1 MEVLARD
8 RMGNPTEEKDFNG
21 NITEKEYNALNLVK
35 KVTDPLGK
43 TTETTY
49 NKTGKVK
56 TVKNRR
62 DYTTTYDYD
71 ALDRE
76 IRVTDARDQT
86 VETTYNK
93 VGNVKTVKDKRG
105 IITERS
111 LWDWFMDIK
120 EGKENRRQMTIVL
133 ENDQHIAQITWHLVD
148 CFPIRWSGPTL
159 DATSNEFGFEEVEI
173 CCEDIHLD
181 TWETK

>member
-1 MEVLARD
+1 MANR
-8 RMGNPTEEKDFNG
+8 K
-21 NITEKEYNALNLVK
+21 
-35 KVTDPLGK
+35 DPLGGYNFHIMIDNITGGGFK
-43 TTETTY
+43 ECTGLGLSQEMGTY
-49 NKTGKVK
+49 REGNDHGLGLRKIPALS
-56 TVKNRR
+56 TVPNI
-62 DYTTTYDYD
+62 T
-71 ALDRE
+71 L
-76 IRVTDARDQT
+76 
-86 VETTYNK
+86 
-93 VGNVKTVKDKRG
+93 KRG